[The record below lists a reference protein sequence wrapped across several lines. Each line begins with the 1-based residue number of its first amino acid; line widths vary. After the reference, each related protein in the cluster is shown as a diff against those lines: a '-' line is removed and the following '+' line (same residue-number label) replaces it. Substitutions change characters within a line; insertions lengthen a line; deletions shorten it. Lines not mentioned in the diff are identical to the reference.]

1 VPLLLLF
8 VLLVVIAVVA
18 VVSTGRGDA
27 LPDAPPDRS
36 PWGRLPTGA
45 VARDDIDELRFS
57 LAFRGYR
64 MDEVDDV
71 LDRLSAELSD
81 RDEQLA
87 WYRQRYGPARPDRAE
102 RPSGHSPGPEHERPS
117 WPSPGPQ
124 HEG

>member
-1 VPLLLLF
+1 M
-8 VLLVVIAVVA
+8 VVIAVVA

-45 VARDDIDELRFS
+45 VARDDIDELHFS

-64 MDEVDDV
+64 MDEVDEV
-71 LDRLSAELSD
+71 LDRLATELSD

-87 WYRQRYGPARPDRAE
+87 WYQQRYGPARPDRAE
-102 RPSGHSPGPEHERPS
+102 RASWSGPEHEDPSPPGPEHER
-117 WPSPGPQ
+117 
-124 HEG
+124 